1 LIGLVG
7 YKGYGVNG
15 MVGEWAGEW
24 DGVFLV
30 GDLGVGGWF
39 LKGGIR
45 MEEDGS
51 LVVFGAGVTD

>member
-1 LIGLVG
+1 MGW
-7 YKGYGVNG
+7 VNG
-15 MVGEWAGEW
+15 MVCMH
-24 DGVFLV
+24 LV
-30 GDLGVGGWF
+30 GDLGGG

>member
-1 LIGLVG
+1 MG